1 MNFFNLRRKMK
12 GEGKMDDERMIDV
25 KMLDVILTR
34 IEAMSILLQALEDRV
49 RVLEYYQKKIR
60 SDLSLIKAKEKES
73 IRVN

>member
-1 MNFFNLRRKMK
+1 MNFFNLRRKSFMK
-12 GEGKMDDERMIDV
+12 GERKMDDERI
-25 KMLDVILTR
+25 DVILTR
-34 IEAMSILLQALEDRV
+34 IEAISILIHALEDRV

>member
-1 MNFFNLRRKMK
+1 MSFFNLRRKMK

-60 SDLSLIKAKEKES
+60 SDLNLIKAKEKES

>member
-1 MNFFNLRRKMK
+1 MSFFNLRRKMK
-12 GEGKMDDERMIDV
+12 GEGKMDDERI
-25 KMLDVILTR
+25 DVILTR
-34 IEAMSILLQALEDRV
+34 IEAISILIHALEDRV

>member
-1 MNFFNLRRKMK
+1 MK
-12 GEGKMDDERMIDV
+12 GEGKMDDERI
-25 KMLDVILTR
+25 DVILTR
-34 IEAMSILLQALEDRV
+34 IEAISILIHALEDRV

>member
-1 MNFFNLRRKMK
+1 MK
-12 GEGKMDDERMIDV
+12 GERKMDDERMIDV

>member
-12 GEGKMDDERMIDV
+12 GEGKMDDERI
-25 KMLDVILTR
+25 DVILTR
-34 IEAMSILLQALEDRV
+34 IEAISILIHALEDRV

>member
-1 MNFFNLRRKMK
+1 MK
-12 GEGKMDDERMIDV
+12 GEKKMDDERI
-25 KMLDVILTR
+25 DVILTR
-34 IEAMSILLQALEDRV
+34 IEAISILIHALEDRV

>member
-1 MNFFNLRRKMK
+1 MK

-60 SDLSLIKAKEKES
+60 SDLNLIKAKEKES

>member
-1 MNFFNLRRKMK
+1 MK
-12 GEGKMDDERMIDV
+12 GEEKMDDERI
-25 KMLDVILTR
+25 DVILTR
-34 IEAMSILLQALEDRV
+34 IEAISILIHALEDRV

>member
-1 MNFFNLRRKMK
+1 MK
-12 GEGKMDDERMIDV
+12 GERKMDDERI
-25 KMLDVILTR
+25 DVILTR
-34 IEAMSILLQALEDRV
+34 IEAISILIHALEDRV

>member
-1 MNFFNLRRKMK
+1 MK